1 MRFQQVRAPFSSNAS
16 NARVSHSVRRL
27 RGSLQVGCR
36 LMCRRG
42 DAGLTRAW
50 LAQVDLSRRAC
61 RHRTLCP
68 NHAQSSSASNRRGT
82 LAAVPGR
89 QRILSCHLQTLRKEM
104 APPSPRPQDQNLG
117 VCGHSQK
124 CQSPELKV
132 PAARQRRDV
141 PAGGRSAWTL
151 LLLACGQKPAIFSH
165 RPKPCPNGQVEKE
178 LAESFKRDFYRRSP
192 SLPEYAQVAS
202 MGPGRGTR
210 ACIQRRK

>member
-89 QRILSCHLQTLRKEM
+89 QRILSCHLQTLRKET
-104 APPSPRPQDQNLG
+104 APPSPRPQDQNL
-117 VCGHSQK
+117 CLWPFS
-124 CQSPELKV
+124 KV
-132 PAARQRRDV
+132 PVAGIEGTSRPTKTGCACWRAFSLDPA
-141 PAGGRSAWTL
+141 PAGL
-151 LLLACGQKPAIFSH
+151 
-165 RPKPCPNGQVEKE
+165 RPKAGYF
-178 LAESFKRDFYRRSP
+178 LASPQALSKRP
-192 SLPEYAQVAS
+192 S
-202 MGPGRGTR
+202 
-210 ACIQRRK
+210 